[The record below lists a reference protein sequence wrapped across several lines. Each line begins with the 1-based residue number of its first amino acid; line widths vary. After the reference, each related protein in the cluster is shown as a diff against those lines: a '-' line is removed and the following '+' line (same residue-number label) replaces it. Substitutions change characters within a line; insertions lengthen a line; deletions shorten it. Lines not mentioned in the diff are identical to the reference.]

1 LFFGT
6 KNSGLK
12 KIGFLNDILDLI
24 ENDLDV
30 KLFIFGLKL
39 IVIKPLLL
47 QEAKTRDLLDSSKLS
62 TLNPLSL
69 EYDKITTFNPYSTRV
84 SGALLSL
91 IFFDKLENKDTV
103 FLSNDTTDFLKEL
116 SKEAI
121 SLKKYGIEPNQI
133 FMLMFSESINQS
145 ITSDSGS
152 NYEDRILS
160 VLKSIG
166 INENKIS
173 KTHDENDSSTES
185 TNSLTKIKS
194 KQQAESVAS
203 RNAGNI
209 DVQYVYDSSMA
220 LVQEVQNNETLQNS
234 IRNPVINSDGSIQYI
249 DQQTLDYMLN
259 YVDYT
264 DVISL
269 NQVNN
274 ITSEIIKA
282 KEIGYASYIDGMDI
296 SATAKSIVKD
306 LLNEKR
312 TYETPSEY
320 PGFEELIQS
329 EKDMLNNSYS
339 LGEMARQ
346 NPNYSQS
353 EVHWAAILAAGVVGF
368 SIAGWPGFFIG
379 AGIVAVISI
388 ITKL

>member
-1 LFFGT
+1 
-6 KNSGLK
+6 
-12 KIGFLNDILDLI
+12 
-24 ENDLDV
+24 
-30 KLFIFGLKL
+30 
-39 IVIKPLLL
+39 
-47 QEAKTRDLLDSSKLS
+47 
-62 TLNPLSL
+62 
-69 EYDKITTFNPYSTRV
+69 
-84 SGALLSL
+84 
-91 IFFDKLENKDTV
+91 
-103 FLSNDTTDFLKEL
+103 
-116 SKEAI
+116 
-121 SLKKYGIEPNQI
+121 
-133 FMLMFSESINQS
+133 
-145 ITSDSGS
+145 
-152 NYEDRILS
+152 
-160 VLKSIG
+160 
-166 INENKIS
+166 
-173 KTHDENDSSTES
+173 
-185 TNSLTKIKS
+185 
-194 KQQAESVAS
+194 
-203 RNAGNI
+203 
-209 DVQYVYDSSMA
+209 
-220 LVQEVQNNETLQNS
+220 
-234 IRNPVINSDGSIQYI
+234 
-249 DQQTLDYMLN
+249 MLN

>member
-1 LFFGT
+1 M
-6 KNSGLK
+6 
-12 KIGFLNDILDLI
+12 
-24 ENDLDV
+24 
-30 KLFIFGLKL
+30 
-39 IVIKPLLL
+39 
-47 QEAKTRDLLDSSKLS
+47 ACLS
-62 TLNPLSL
+62 
-69 EYDKITTFNPYSTRV
+69 I
-84 SGALLSL
+84 ALMPNMACS
-91 IFFDKLENKDTV
+91 
-103 FLSNDTTDFLKEL
+103 DFE
-116 SKEAI
+116 
-121 SLKKYGIEPNQI
+121 Q
-133 FMLMFSESINQS
+133 
-145 ITSDSGS
+145 
-152 NYEDRILS
+152 
-160 VLKSIG
+160 
-166 INENKIS
+166 
-173 KTHDENDSSTES
+173 NDSSTES